1 LLMSVSLY
9 WGSKTAV
16 AQNTYN
22 QSMVFSDRIGHA
34 RNDLDR

>member
-1 LLMSVSLY
+1 MLMSVSLY
-9 WGSKTAV
+9 WGSKTVV

-22 QSMVFSDRIGHA
+22 QLAVFIGRIGHD

>member
-9 WGSKTAV
+9 WGSKTVV

-22 QSMVFSDRIGHA
+22 QSVVFIGRIGHA